1 MIWNDRPRS
10 ESGFIDTFFD
20 RKNMF
25 VYVCCM
31 LRKKH
36 VSALVGWFE
45 NHDPSYHSFNPVKS
59 LNGFLVASEAM
70 QEALGA
76 GPSEEQESAFKEPAL
91 VEPKKGKGKVPGKW
105 ERGGMVNGQKLRK
118 KEFWRKDWR
127 RNGLNYVYS

>member
-1 MIWNDRPRS
+1 
-10 ESGFIDTFFD
+10 
-20 RKNMF
+20 
-25 VYVCCM
+25 M

-36 VSALVGWFE
+36 VSSLVGWFE

-59 LNGFLVASEAM
+59 LNVSLVASKAM

-91 VEPKKGKGKVPGKW
+91 VEPKKGKGKVPVGPLW